1 MSDTPKST
9 GFWTGVD
16 AKLLIATIAGLG
28 TLLGPVSQLV
38 EGHYKLRLDALEA
51 EHKLRLDFIE
61 RLVKAQELDDPSARV
76 LARLDVLQLLRG
88 TLPKDDGMT
97 AFVGEELARTKQQY
111 ESLLALQQARADAP
125 TQAASPAAPHDPAP
139 APDKEAVA
147 KVKRAERELS
157 SRLLLTAPRPQP
169 TITVAPAP
177 AVAQPCKRYSASAPG
192 SSVPPAQLQ
201 EACQAADVGAE
212 RWMARAAASLVT
224 CSCAER

>member
-1 MSDTPKST
+1 MSDTPKNS
-9 GFWTGVD
+9 FWAGVD
-16 AKLLIATIAGLG
+16 AKLLIATVAGLG
-28 TLLGPVSQLV
+28 ALLGPVSQLV
-38 EGHYKLRLDALEA
+38 EGHYKLKLDALEA

-61 RLVKAQELDDPSARV
+61 RLVKAQELDDASARV

-88 TLPKDDGMT
+88 TLPRDDGMN
-97 AFVGEELARTKQQY
+97 AFVTEELARTKQQY
-111 ESLLALQQARADAP
+111 ESLLALQQARSEAP
-125 TQAASPAAPHDPAP
+125 TSAPSSSAAHDPAP
-139 APDKEAVA
+139 APDKDALA

-169 TITVAPAP
+169 IIAVAPPP

-192 SSVPPAQLQ
+192 SSVAPAELQ
-201 EACQAADVGAE
+201 AACQAADVGAE